1 MDHHSFVEM
10 RLTELAPV
18 PEGSFRSDNMK
29 KAEYIPVNFRLSQ
42 RAVAKVNE
50 LTKLSSEASD
60 RLMVPALFWHEEY
73 EEAKR
78 ETVVFGPEFGWYYLD
93 EVPTNL
99 LQEVDGTTLIFA
111 VTLKT
116 ARHFLE
122 KVIDYSDEKRFF
134 LTS

>member
-1 MDHHSFVEM
+1 
-10 RLTELAPV
+10 
-18 PEGSFRSDNMK
+18 MK